1 MAITIEQKPLKNN
14 FPAGQQVIYT
24 VSDSSVDTY
33 YNFKYIC
40 EVRISDAMNITQSS
54 TFERVAIFKTTPNNA
69 GVGIF
74 DLQPFIES
82 YVSPQNT
89 GVGESGASSSEYKT
103 VAYTLNTP
111 HPIHLIDKYCRN
123 ANGMKGLAVKFKAE
137 GSTTQN
143 GAVTIIS
150 GTESNGRQLY
160 MFNGV
165 LHQDNPLTLTSGDY
179 GFDLSNA
186 GLYTVE
192 TDGKFLTNAPT
203 TQYANINDY
212 GTVGMLNGLP
222 STTQRIAKL
231 NFQYFKKDGS
241 SVTETVLQDY
251 SAGGWSVGTALNS
264 TTQLF
269 LFAGIYPANLRNWSS
284 TFQALVTADTIDYY
298 TVQAEA
304 LSGNLAQK
312 YTIHIN
318 CPNTKGYESIR
329 LTWLN
334 QWGAWDYYTF
344 TQKSIRS
351 LTTNRT
357 TYNQMSGTWNDSQYH
372 INGYK
377 GGRKN
382 FRVNST
388 ERIVVN
394 TDYISEENSAWF
406 EDLINSPEVYILN
419 GFDGSETSPYD
430 TITNKYVEPV
440 LITTSDFTRK
450 TVANDR
456 LIQYTFNM
464 ERNKTRKTQTA

>member
-1 MAITIEQKPLKNN
+1 
-14 FPAGQQVIYT
+14 
-24 VSDSSVDTY
+24 
-33 YNFKYIC
+33 
-40 EVRISDAMNITQSS
+40 
-54 TFERVAIFKTTPNNA
+54 
-69 GVGIF
+69 
-74 DLQPFIES
+74 
-82 YVSPQNT
+82 
-89 GVGESGASSSEYKT
+89 
-103 VAYTLNTP
+103 
-111 HPIHLIDKYCRN
+111 
-123 ANGMKGLAVKFKAE
+123 
-137 GSTTQN
+137 
-143 GAVTIIS
+143 
-150 GTESNGRQLY
+150 
-160 MFNGV
+160 
-165 LHQDNPLTLTSGDY
+165 
-179 GFDLSNA
+179 
-186 GLYTVE
+186 
-192 TDGKFLTNAPT
+192 
-203 TQYANINDY
+203 
-212 GTVGMLNGLP
+212 
-222 STTQRIAKL
+222 
-231 NFQYFKKDGS
+231 
-241 SVTETVLQDY
+241 
-251 SAGGWSVGTALNS
+251 
-264 TTQLF
+264 
-269 LFAGIYPANLRNWSS
+269 
-284 TFQALVTADTIDYY
+284 
-298 TVQAEA
+298 
-304 LSGNLAQK
+304 
-312 YTIHIN
+312 
-318 CPNTKGYESIR
+318 
-329 LTWLN
+329 LN